1 MFFRKNKKKEVPSH
15 SLESENET
23 LDKEK
28 LIEEADKLVETV
40 DSKMG
45 DDRIKVLNK
54 VGSLYFK
61 AEKIDD
67 AIKYYEIS
75 IDENKTLGN
84 KAYTDLVKLY
94 NIKRKEASI
103 AKDGDKMKYY
113 MEKTDSLLQLSKDVI
128 RGRI

>member
-1 MFFRKNKKKEVPSH
+1 MFFRKNNKKEVPSA
-15 SLESENET
+15 SAESKNET

-28 LIEEADKLVETV
+28 LIEEADKLAETI
-40 DSKMG
+40 DLRTD
-45 DDRIKVLNK
+45 DDRIKILNK
-54 VGSLYFK
+54 VGSLYFQ

-84 KAYTDLVKLY
+84 KAYTELVKLY

>member
-84 KAYTDLVKLY
+84 KAYTELVKLY
-94 NIKRKEASI
+94 NIKRKEASN